1 MSTAQALARFVDED
15 KRGIIGRYRVQV
27 LKEEHMIHA
36 RRFALLFIITIVFVS
51 ALGAAQPLSELRV
64 SLPPVMGCLPI
75 AFANGWGLFSQN
87 GLDVEVVGLSDNQA
101 RILALMA
108 GDIDGMICDVSTAI
122 LLITSGTDIVIT
134 STAYHPEQTAS
145 LALLSQSYFKIDSI
159 DDLLN
164 RTETGNTL
172 KSIAITEM
180 SDIEYEVDSLLISL
194 GHSVTPNKDYS
205 YWHDML
211 QLAMFLNLGS
221 VYAAVL
227 PEPYITYLSKYPQI
241 KPGAMLVHLSDFAG
255 IDLLP
260 SIIVFRRDVVDKSPD
275 AVSTF
280 YDVYREAMDRINHM
294 PREELTTTGID
305 IALSLFFPGLGKDA
319 VPEGILD
326 DFALP
331 HFSYPEM
338 LSKQKFEDVV
348 AWLKW
353 KGYTWKHPAYEDVT
367 TDQFIK

>member
-1 MSTAQALARFVDED
+1 
-15 KRGIIGRYRVQV
+15 
-27 LKEEHMIHA
+27 MIHA
-36 RRFALLFIITIVFVS
+36 RRFALLFIVTIVFVS
-51 ALGAAQPLSELRV
+51 TLVGANPLPGLRV

-75 AFANGWGLFSQN
+75 AFANGWDLFAQN
-87 GLDVEVVGLSDNQA
+87 GLDVEVVGLSDNDA

-122 LLITSGTDIVIT
+122 LLITSGTNIVIT
-134 STAYHPEQTAS
+134 STAYQPEQTAS

-211 QLAMFLNLGS
+211 QLAMFLSLGS

-241 KPGAMLVHLSDFAG
+241 KPGAVLVQLSDFAG

-260 SIIVFRRDVVDKSPD
+260 SIIVFRRDVVDRSPD
-275 AVSTF
+275 AVTTF

-305 IALSLFFPGLGKDA
+305 IALSTFFPGLGKDA

-338 LSKQKFEDVV
+338 LSKQKFEDVA

>member
-1 MSTAQALARFVDED
+1 MV
-15 KRGIIGRYRVQV
+15 
-27 LKEEHMIHA
+27 HA
-36 RRFALLFIITIVFVS
+36 RRFAFLFLVALVLVS
-51 ALGAAQPLSELRV
+51 TLGGAKPLPELRV

-75 AFANGWGLFSQN
+75 AFADGWDLFAQN
-87 GLDVEVVGLSDNQA
+87 GLDVKVVGLSDNDA

-122 LLITSGTDIVIT
+122 LLITSGMDVVIT
-134 STAYHPEQTAS
+134 STAYQPEQTGS

-159 DDLLN
+159 DDLLS

-194 GHSVTPNKDYS
+194 GHSVNPNKDYS

-227 PEPYITYLSKYPQI
+227 PEPYITYLSKYPAI
-241 KPGAMLVHLSDFAG
+241 KPGSTFVHLSDFAG

-260 SIIVFRRDVVDKSPD
+260 SVVVFRRDVVEKSPD
-275 AVSTF
+275 VIARF
-280 YDVYREAMDRINHM
+280 YDVYREAMDRINSM
-294 PREELTTTGID
+294 SREELTTTGID
-305 IALSLFFPGLGKDA
+305 IALPLFFPGLGKDA

-326 DFALP
+326 DFAIP
-331 HFSYPEM
+331 HFSYPAM
-338 LSKQKFEDVV
+338 LSMEKFEDVS

>member
-1 MSTAQALARFVDED
+1 
-15 KRGIIGRYRVQV
+15 
-27 LKEEHMIHA
+27 MIQA
-36 RRFALLFIITIVFVS
+36 RRIVVFFIVLTITLSV
-51 ALGAAQPLSELRV
+51 LTGAEDLPKLRI

-75 AFANGWGLFSQN
+75 AFADGWDMFTQSGLSV
-87 GLDVEVVGLSDNQA
+87 DVVGLSDNQA

-134 STAYHPEQTAS
+134 STAYQPEQTGS
-145 LALLSQSYFKIDSI
+145 LALLTQSYFHIDSVE
-159 DDLLN
+159 DLLS

-180 SDIEYEVDSLLISL
+180 SDIEYEIDALLTSL
-194 GHSVTPNKDYS
+194 GHTINPSKDYS

-211 QLAMFLNLGS
+211 QLSMFLNLGS

-227 PEPYITYLSKYPQI
+227 PEPYITYLSKYPPI
-241 KPGAMLVHLSDFAG
+241 KPGTKLIHLSDFGG
-255 IDLLP
+255 IELLP
-260 SIIVFRRDVVDKSPD
+260 SVVVFRRDVVERSPE
-275 AVSTF
+275 AISKF
-280 YDVYREAMDRINHM
+280 YDVYRESIDRINHLS
-294 PREELTTTGID
+294 REELTRTGIG
-305 IALSLFFPGLGKDA
+305 IALALFFPGLGEDA

-326 DFALP
+326 DFAIP
-331 HFSYPEM
+331 HFSHPTMLPE
-338 LSKQKFEDVV
+338 KKFENVV
-348 AWLKW
+348 SWENS